1 MSDAYLVGHIN
12 VIDSEKWAAYCS
24 QVPETLAP
32 WGAEIVFRGRRAAIL
47 AGDHQHAAIVVI
59 RFPDIAA
66 INAWH
71 QSPAY
76 QALIALRQQAADVV
90 LLSYE
95 T

>member
-1 MSDAYLVGHIN
+1 MSNAYLVGQIN
-12 VIDSEKWAAYCS
+12 VIDPEKWAAYCS
-24 QVPETLAP
+24 QVPDTLSP

-47 AGDHQHAAIVVI
+47 AGDHQYNAIVVI
-59 RFPDIAA
+59 RFPDIGA

-71 QSPAY
+71 ESTAY
-76 QALIALRQQAADVV
+76 HALVKLREQAADVV